1 MAESFYLMAAVFL
14 PLLLSPVAFILGRKK
29 GIQLVT
35 WFSFGVLA
43 ISTGLLL
50 APILSIDEGDNRI
63 YEESFSWSQFGN
75 FGLRL
80 DGLSIPFAIIIYIL
94 STVLALYSKPYMLH
108 KIQED
113 ADAQFGG
120 GGHSDHGK
128 WQSDLGGGSE
138 QAPLSG
144 SSTSSSSSSSTT
156 ARTNIE
162 TTSQATTL
170 IEKESYIRTQTGLYF
185 ALYLT
190 FSMGMLGTVLAT
202 NLIEFYVFFELMLVP
217 AFFMVAFYGYG
228 ARRRIALMFFFWTHV
243 GAVILLLGLLAMGF
257 FAGGFDYV
265 TVKENAGEIPV
276 EWMSLIIF
284 SLVIGLGVKLAAFG
298 LHIWLPYAHA
308 EAPTPISALLSPAMI
323 GIGAYGLLR
332 LWMDLLTGDY
342 THYSIYINLWGLVT
356 MIYGGAMALMQ
367 DDIKRLLAYSSI
379 SQMGYV
385 LFGLGSESVLGITGA
400 TLIYVSHGLGKALL
414 FMMAGSI
421 ILQTGTRSMS
431 QLGGLA
437 GKMPYTAVLAMIGG
451 LTIIGIPPTSGFM
464 SEWITF
470 SGALQSGVEHAETIR
485 VVAFALGIVATL
497 LTAGYILWMYKR
509 IFFGKIPARLI
520 QIKDS
525 NRYITAT
532 MAFLAAMT
540 LIVGVY
546 PDIFLVPITG
556 YITNLFSGTPEVLQL
571 PTTTEG
577 GGRSA
582 GEVTNM
588 TSSSL
593 SSSPPPTTA
602 PPSLHNVNG
611 NNGEANLPNV
621 LLNKNPNQVNM
632 EQQQQQSLLSNY
644 YHPNTGSKGGLY
656 RAEVYD
662 VGGGVGGIAKVG
674 GVVGGGLA

>member
-1 MAESFYLMAAVFL
+1 MAESYYLMAAIFL

-43 ISTGLLL
+43 ISTCFLL
-50 APILSIDEGDNRI
+50 APILSIDKDNPI
-63 YEESFSWSQFGN
+63 HEESFSWSQFGN

-94 STVLALYSKPYMLH
+94 CTVLALYSKPYMLH

-120 GGHSDHGK
+120 GHNSEHG
-128 WQSDLGGGSE
+128 SRPTNSGSGSE
-138 QAPLSG
+138 HAFSG
-144 SSTSSSSSSSTT
+144 SSSSSSTSPST
-156 ARTNIE
+156 RTNIE
-162 TTSQATTL
+162 TTTQMTTL
-170 IEKESYIRTQTGLYF
+170 VQKESYVRTQTGLYF

-265 TVKENAGEIPV
+265 TVKENASKIPA
-276 EWMSLIIF
+276 EWISLIIF

-298 LHIWLPYAHA
+298 LHIWLPYAHS

-342 THYSIYINLWGLVT
+342 TQYSIYINLWGLVT

-367 DDIKRLLAYSSI
+367 DDIKRVLAYSSI
-379 SQMGYV
+379 SQMGYI
-385 LFGLGSESVLGITGA
+385 LFGLGSESVLGISGA
-400 TLIYVSHGLGKALL
+400 TLMYVSHGLGKALL

-464 SEWITF
+464 AEWITF
-470 SGALQSGVEHAETIR
+470 NGALQSGVEHAETLR
-485 VVAFALGIVATL
+485 VVVFALGLVATL

-509 IFFGKIPARLI
+509 IFFGKIPEKLI
-520 QIKDS
+520 HVRDS

-546 PDIFLVPITG
+546 PDVFLVPITG
-556 YITNLFSGTPEVLQL
+556 YITNMFSSTPEVLPL
-571 PTTTEG
+571 PTQE
-577 GGRSA
+577 A
-582 GEVTNM
+582 LPNE
-588 TSSSL
+588 TSSQL
-593 SSSPPPTTA
+593 SQDVS
-602 PPSLHNVNG
+602 G
-611 NNGEANLPNV
+611 NNNGA
-621 LLNKNPNQVNM
+621 
-632 EQQQQQSLLSNY
+632 EQQNVFLEENPGQLAVFQQSLLYYY
-644 YHPNTGSKGGLY
+644 YHPNMMS
-656 RAEVYD
+656 RAGAGAGAGAE
-662 VGGGVGGIAKVG
+662 GGGGSA
-674 GVVGGGLA
+674 

>member
-1 MAESFYLMAAVFL
+1 MAESYYLMAAIFL
-14 PLLLSPVAFILGRKK
+14 PLLLSPVAFLVGRKK

-43 ISTGLLL
+43 ISTCFLL
-50 APILSIDEGDNRI
+50 APILSIDKDNPI
-63 YEESFSWSQFGN
+63 HEESFSWSQFGN

-94 STVLALYSKPYMLH
+94 CTVLALYSKPYMLH

-120 GGHSDHGK
+120 GHNSEHG
-128 WQSDLGGGSE
+128 SRPTNSGSGSE
-138 QAPLSG
+138 HAFSG
-144 SSTSSSSSSSTT
+144 SSSSSSTSPST
-156 ARTNIE
+156 RTNIE
-162 TTSQATTL
+162 TTTQMTTL
-170 IEKESYIRTQTGLYF
+170 VQKESYVRTQTGLYF

-265 TVKENAGEIPV
+265 TVKENASKIPA
-276 EWMSLIIF
+276 EWISLIIF

-298 LHIWLPYAHA
+298 LHIWLPYAHS

-342 THYSIYINLWGLVT
+342 TQYSIYINLWGLVT

-367 DDIKRLLAYSSI
+367 DDIKRVLAYSSI
-379 SQMGYV
+379 SQMGYI
-385 LFGLGSESVLGITGA
+385 LFGLGSESVLGISGA
-400 TLIYVSHGLGKALL
+400 TLMYVSHGLGKALL

-464 SEWITF
+464 AEWITF
-470 SGALQSGVEHAETIR
+470 NGALQSGVEHAETLR
-485 VVAFALGIVATL
+485 VVVFALGLVATL

-509 IFFGKIPARLI
+509 IFFGKIPEKLI
-520 QIKDS
+520 HVRDS

-546 PDIFLVPITG
+546 PDVFLVPITG
-556 YITNLFSGTPEVLQL
+556 YITNMFSSTPEVLPL
-571 PTTTEG
+571 PTTE
-577 GGRSA
+577 A
-582 GEVTNM
+582 GLPNE
-588 TSSSL
+588 TSSQL
-593 SSSPPPTTA
+593 SQDVS
-602 PPSLHNVNG
+602 G
-611 NNGEANLPNV
+611 NNNGAELQNV
-621 LLNKNPNQVNM
+621 FLEENPGQLAVF
-632 EQQQQQSLLSNY
+632 QQSLLYYY
-644 YHPNTGSKGGLY
+644 YHPNMMS
-656 RAEVYD
+656 RAGAGAGAGAE
-662 VGGGVGGIAKVG
+662 GGGGSA
-674 GVVGGGLA
+674 

>member
-1 MAESFYLMAAVFL
+1 MAESFYLMAAIFL
-14 PLLLSPVAFILGRKK
+14 PLLLSPLAFILGRKR

-43 ISTGLLL
+43 ISTCFLL
-50 APILSIDEGDNRI
+50 APILSIDKDNPVH
-63 YEESFSWSQFGN
+63 EESFSWSQFGN

-94 STVLALYSKPYMLH
+94 CTVLALYSKPYMLH

-120 GGHSDHGK
+120 GHSDHGERP
-128 WQSDLGGGSE
+128 SNSGSGSE
-138 QAPLSG
+138 HI
-144 SSTSSSSSSSTT
+144 SSSSSSSPST
-156 ARTNIE
+156 RTNIE
-162 TTSQATTL
+162 TTSQMTTL
-170 IEKESYIRTQTGLYF
+170 VEKESYVRTQTGLYF

-217 AFFMVAFYGYG
+217 AFFMIAFYGYG
-228 ARRRIALMFFFWTHV
+228 AKRRIALMFFFWTHV

-265 TVKENAGEIPV
+265 TVKENASKIPA

-298 LHIWLPYAHA
+298 LHIWLPYAHS

-342 THYSIYINLWGLVT
+342 TQYSIYINIWGLIT

-367 DDIKRLLAYSSI
+367 DDIKRVLAYSSI
-379 SQMGYV
+379 SQMGYI
-385 LFGLGSESVLGITGA
+385 LFGLGSESVLGISGA

-470 SGALQSGVEHAETIR
+470 NGALQSGVEHAETIR
-485 VVAFALGIVATL
+485 VVVFSLGLVATL

-509 IFFGKIPARLI
+509 VFFGKIPQRLLHV
-520 QIKDS
+520 KDS

-546 PDIFLVPITG
+546 PDVFLVPITG
-556 YITNLFSGTPEVLQL
+556 YISNMFSSTPEVLPL
-571 PTTTEG
+571 PTSEG
-577 GGRSA
+577 GGVA
-582 GEVTNM
+582 NA
-588 TSSSL
+588 SSSQL
-593 SSSPPPTTA
+593 SRNISGNDNENGA
-602 PPSLHNVNG
+602 AKLQNVF
-611 NNGEANLPNV
+611 L
-621 LLNKNPNQVNM
+621 KDNPDQLEVF
-632 EQQQQQSLLSNY
+632 QQSLLY
-644 YHPNTGSKGGLY
+644 YHHPSMVS
-656 RAEVYD
+656 RAGVGVSE
-662 VGGGVGGIAKVG
+662 GGGGST
-674 GVVGGGLA
+674 

>member
-1 MAESFYLMAAVFL
+1 MAESYYLMAAIFL

-43 ISTGLLL
+43 ISTCFLL
-50 APILSIDEGDNRI
+50 APILSIDKDNPI
-63 YEESFSWSQFGN
+63 HEESFSWSQFGN

-94 STVLALYSKPYMLH
+94 CTVLALYSKPYMLH
-108 KIQED
+108 KILED

-120 GGHSDHGK
+120 GHNSEHG
-128 WQSDLGGGSE
+128 SRPTNSGSGSE
-138 QAPLSG
+138 HAFSG
-144 SSTSSSSSSSTT
+144 SSSSSSTSPS
-156 ARTNIE
+156 NIE
-162 TTSQATTL
+162 TATQMTTL
-170 IEKESYIRTQTGLYF
+170 VQKESYVRTQTGLYF

-265 TVKENAGEIPV
+265 TVKENASKIPA
-276 EWMSLIIF
+276 EWISLIIF

-298 LHIWLPYAHA
+298 LHIWLPYAHS

-342 THYSIYINLWGLVT
+342 TQYSIYINLWGLVT

-367 DDIKRLLAYSSI
+367 DDIKRVLAYSSI
-379 SQMGYV
+379 SQMGYI
-385 LFGLGSESVLGITGA
+385 LFGLGSESVLGISGA
-400 TLIYVSHGLGKALL
+400 TLMYVSHGLGKALL

-464 SEWITF
+464 AEWITF
-470 SGALQSGVEHAETIR
+470 NGALQSGVEHAETLR
-485 VVAFALGIVATL
+485 VVVFALGLVATL

-509 IFFGKIPARLI
+509 IFFGKIPEKLI
-520 QIKDS
+520 HVRDS

-546 PDIFLVPITG
+546 PDVFLVPITG
-556 YITNLFSGTPEVLQL
+556 YITNTFSSTPEVLPL
-571 PTTTEG
+571 PTPV
-577 GGRSA
+577 A
-582 GEVTNM
+582 G
-588 TSSSL
+588 
-593 SSSPPPTTA
+593 
-602 PPSLHNVNG
+602 
-611 NNGEANLPNV
+611 LPNETPSQLSQDV
-621 LLNKNPNQVNM
+621 GGNYNGAALQNVFLEENPGQLAVF
-632 EQQQQQSLLSNY
+632 QQSLLYY
-644 YHPNTGSKGGLY
+644 YHPNMMS
-656 RAEVYD
+656 RAGAGAGAE
-662 VGGGVGGIAKVG
+662 GGGDSA
-674 GVVGGGLA
+674 

>member
-1 MAESFYLMAAVFL
+1 
-14 PLLLSPVAFILGRKK
+14 
-29 GIQLVT
+29 
-35 WFSFGVLA
+35 
-43 ISTGLLL
+43 
-50 APILSIDEGDNRI
+50 
-63 YEESFSWSQFGN
+63 
-75 FGLRL
+75 
-80 DGLSIPFAIIIYIL
+80 
-94 STVLALYSKPYMLH
+94 
-108 KIQED
+108 
-113 ADAQFGG
+113 
-120 GGHSDHGK
+120 
-128 WQSDLGGGSE
+128 
-138 QAPLSG
+138 
-144 SSTSSSSSSSTT
+144 
-156 ARTNIE
+156 
-162 TTSQATTL
+162 
-170 IEKESYIRTQTGLYF
+170 
-185 ALYLT
+185 
-190 FSMGMLGTVLAT
+190 
-202 NLIEFYVFFELMLVP
+202 
-217 AFFMVAFYGYG
+217 
-228 ARRRIALMFFFWTHV
+228 
-243 GAVILLLGLLAMGF
+243 
-257 FAGGFDYV
+257 
-265 TVKENAGEIPV
+265 
-276 EWMSLIIF
+276 
-284 SLVIGLGVKLAAFG
+284 
-298 LHIWLPYAHA
+298 
-308 EAPTPISALLSPAMI
+308 
-323 GIGAYGLLR
+323 
-332 LWMDLLTGDY
+332 
-342 THYSIYINLWGLVT
+342 
-356 MIYGGAMALMQ
+356 
-367 DDIKRLLAYSSI
+367 
-379 SQMGYV
+379 
-385 LFGLGSESVLGITGA
+385 
-400 TLIYVSHGLGKALL
+400 
-414 FMMAGSI
+414 
-421 ILQTGTRSMS
+421 
-431 QLGGLA
+431 LA

-520 QIKDS
+520 HIKDS

-556 YITNLFSGTPEVLQL
+556 YITNMFSGTPEVLQL

>member
-1 MAESFYLMAAVFL
+1 MAESYYLMAAIFL
-14 PLLLSPVAFILGRKK
+14 PLLLSPVAFILGRRK

-43 ISTGLLL
+43 ISTCFLL
-50 APILSIDEGDNRI
+50 APILSIDKDNLI
-63 YEESFSWSQFGN
+63 HEESFSWSQFGN

-94 STVLALYSKPYMLH
+94 CTVLALYSKPYMLH

-120 GGHSDHGK
+120 GHNSEHG
-128 WQSDLGGGSE
+128 SRPTNSGSGSE
-138 QAPLSG
+138 HAFSG
-144 SSTSSSSSSSTT
+144 SSSSSSTSPST
-156 ARTNIE
+156 RTNIE
-162 TTSQATTL
+162 TTTQMTTL
-170 IEKESYIRTQTGLYF
+170 VQKESYVRTQTGLYF

-265 TVKENAGEIPV
+265 TVKENASKIPA
-276 EWMSLIIF
+276 EWISLIIF

-298 LHIWLPYAHA
+298 LHIWLPYAHS

-342 THYSIYINLWGLVT
+342 TQYSIYINLWGLVT

-367 DDIKRLLAYSSI
+367 DDIKRVLAYSSI
-379 SQMGYV
+379 SQMGYI
-385 LFGLGSESVLGITGA
+385 LFGLGSESVLGISGA
-400 TLIYVSHGLGKALL
+400 TLMYVSHGLGKALL

-464 SEWITF
+464 AEWITF
-470 SGALQSGVEHAETIR
+470 NGALQSGVEHAETLR
-485 VVAFALGIVATL
+485 VVVFALGLVATL

-509 IFFGKIPARLI
+509 IFFGKIPEKLI
-520 QIKDS
+520 HVRDS

-546 PDIFLVPITG
+546 PDVFLVPITG
-556 YITNLFSGTPEVLQL
+556 YITNMFSSTPEVLSL
-571 PTTTEG
+571 PTSE
-577 GGRSA
+577 A
-582 GEVTNM
+582 GLPNE
-588 TSSSL
+588 TSSQL
-593 SSSPPPTTA
+593 SQDLS
-602 PPSLHNVNG
+602 G
-611 NNGEANLPNV
+611 NNNGAELQNV
-621 LLNKNPNQVNM
+621 FLEENPGQLAVF
-632 EQQQQQSLLSNY
+632 QQSLLYYY
-644 YHPNTGSKGGLY
+644 YHPDMMS
-656 RAEVYD
+656 RAGAGAGAE
-662 VGGGVGGIAKVG
+662 GGGGSA
-674 GVVGGGLA
+674 

>member
-1 MAESFYLMAAVFL
+1 MAESYYLMAAIFL

-43 ISTGLLL
+43 ISTCFLL
-50 APILSIDEGDNRI
+50 APILSIDKDNPI
-63 YEESFSWSQFGN
+63 HEESFSWSQFGN

-94 STVLALYSKPYMLH
+94 CTVLALYSKPYMLH

-120 GGHSDHGK
+120 GHNSEHG
-128 WQSDLGGGSE
+128 SRPTNSGSGSE
-138 QAPLSG
+138 HAFSG
-144 SSTSSSSSSSTT
+144 SSSSSSTSPST
-156 ARTNIE
+156 RTNIE
-162 TTSQATTL
+162 TTTQMTTL
-170 IEKESYIRTQTGLYF
+170 VQKESYVRTQTGLYF

-265 TVKENAGEIPV
+265 TVKENASKIPA
-276 EWMSLIIF
+276 EWISLIIF

-298 LHIWLPYAHA
+298 LHIWLPYAHS

-342 THYSIYINLWGLVT
+342 TQYSIYINLWGLVT

-367 DDIKRLLAYSSI
+367 DDIKRVLAYSSI
-379 SQMGYV
+379 SQMGYI
-385 LFGLGSESVLGITGA
+385 LFGLGSESVLGISGA
-400 TLIYVSHGLGKALL
+400 TLMYVSHGLGKALL

-464 SEWITF
+464 AEWITF
-470 SGALQSGVEHAETIR
+470 NGALQSGVEHAETLR
-485 VVAFALGIVATL
+485 VVVFALGLVATL

-509 IFFGKIPARLI
+509 IFFGKIPEKLI
-520 QIKDS
+520 HVRDS

-546 PDIFLVPITG
+546 PDVFLVPITG
-556 YITNLFSGTPEVLQL
+556 YITNMFSSTPEVLPL
-571 PTTTEG
+571 PTSEPG
-577 GGRSA
+577 LPN
-582 GEVTNM
+582 E
-588 TSSSL
+588 TSSQL
-593 SSSPPPTTA
+593 SQDVS
-602 PPSLHNVNG
+602 G
-611 NNGEANLPNV
+611 NNNGAELQNV
-621 LLNKNPNQVNM
+621 FLEENPGQLAVF
-632 EQQQQQSLLSNY
+632 QQSLLYYY
-644 YHPNTGSKGGLY
+644 YHPNMMS
-656 RAEVYD
+656 RAGAGAE
-662 VGGGVGGIAKVG
+662 GGGGSA
-674 GVVGGGLA
+674 